1 MAWSAVSA
9 FVGLVLV
16 LAGTPK
22 LLAPRAFSRVVR
34 GFRVLPGALTRPV
47 ARVVPVAEVLAG
59 TALVAGVAAPA
70 AAAAA
75 TALFA
80 AFTAG
85 LVVNLARGRR
95 DIDCGCFGFTDPPAG
110 EVARIGPW
118 HALRAA
124 ALAAASA
131 ALLLAAPTAP
141 AAADRFQG
149 ACLAVVVLLLALVV
163 ARVARVVDRRPT
175 RADTH
180 LADASVRYR
189 AALARTAR

>member
-34 GFRVLPGALTRPV
+34 GFRILPEPLARPT

-59 TALVAGVAAPA
+59 GALVVGVATPA
-70 AAAAA
+70 AAAVAVV
-75 TALFA
+75 LFA
-80 AFTAG
+80 AFTTG

-95 DIDCGCFGFTDPPAG
+95 DIDCGCFGFTGAPAG

-124 ALAAASA
+124 ALGAASA
-131 ALLLAAPTAP
+131 VLVLADPAAPAVTE
-141 AAADRFQG
+141 RLQG
-149 ACLAVVVLLLALVV
+149 ACLAAVVLLLALVV
-163 ARVARVVDRRPT
+163 ARVTRVVDRGPT

-180 LADASVRYR
+180 LAGASVRYR
-189 AALARTAR
+189 AALAHTSR

>member
-34 GFRVLPGALTRPV
+34 GFRVLPGALARPV
-47 ARVVPVAEVLAG
+47 ARLVPVAEVLAG
-59 TALVAGVAAPA
+59 TALVAGVATPA
-70 AAAAA
+70 AAVAA
-75 TALFA
+75 TVLFA

-95 DIDCGCFGFTDPPAG
+95 DIDCGCFGFTEPPAG
-110 EVARIGPW
+110 GVARIGPW

-124 ALAAASA
+124 ALGAASA
-131 ALLLAAPTAP
+131 TLVVVAP
-141 AAADRFQG
+141 AAPAVAERFQG
-149 ACLAVVVLLLALVV
+149 ACLAAVVLLLALVV
-163 ARVARVVDRRPT
+163 ARVTRVVGRGPT
-175 RADTH
+175 RVDSH

-189 AALARTAR
+189 AALARAAR